1 MLGATFGTGMF
12 LKPSRTTRVDARVV
26 VARGRRLAGVS
37 GRESVGPAVSVVRD
51 DAKRGPRYVPLA
63 RRLALINSVV
73 VVMASVLT
81 LVVLAPH
88 RLGSVAWE
96 EALILAVT
104 LVVLAGLNLL
114 AVRRSLAPLV
124 ALTTLT
130 RSIDSARP
138 AELLV
143 LSGAESEVTEMAAAF
158 NDMLER
164 LEREQD
170 ERSGSILA
178 AQESERLRVARELH
192 DEVGQTLTALLLQ
205 LSQAARDAPPGLAGT
220 LIEAQETARASLDD
234 VRRIALEL
242 RPEGLDDLGLPSALE
257 TLCDRLEKRVGLRVV
272 RRVARRLPE
281 LSGDAE
287 LVVYRVAQE
296 ALTNVVRHSGSST
309 ALLEL
314 TASPGGVSLVVS
326 DEGHGLSAEAN
337 SGSGVRGMRERA
349 SLVGATLSLHSV
361 EGSGVTVRLDVPI
374 APGSA

>member
-1 MLGATFGTGMF
+1 MF
-12 LKPSRTTRVDARVV
+12 LEPSRGTRANARVA

-37 GRESVGPAVSVVRD
+37 GREPVGPAVSIVRD
-51 DAKRGPRYVPLA
+51 DAKREPRYVPLA
-63 RRLALINSVV
+63 RRLALINSAVV
-73 VVMASVLT
+73 VTASVLT

-104 LVVLAGLNLL
+104 LVLLVGLNLM

-124 ALTTLT
+124 HLTTLA
-130 RSIDSARP
+130 RSIDPARP
-138 AELLV
+138 GDLLV
-143 LSGAESEVTEMAAAF
+143 LSGAASEATEMAAAF
-158 NDMLER
+158 NSMLER
-164 LEREQD
+164 LEHEQD

-205 LSQAARDAPPGLAGT
+205 LSQAARDAPPGLAKS
-220 LIEAQETARASLDD
+220 LVEAQETVRASLHD

-242 RPEGLDDLGLPSALE
+242 RPEGLDDLGLPSALVA
-257 TLCDRLEKRVGLRVV
+257 LCDRLEKRVGLRVV
-272 RRVARRLPE
+272 RRVARELPE
-281 LSGDAE
+281 MSGDAE

-296 ALTNVVRHSGSST
+296 ALTNVVRHSGGST

-314 TASPGGVSLVVS
+314 TALPDGVSLVVS
-326 DEGHGLSAEAN
+326 DEGPGSGTEAN
-337 SGSGVRGMRERA
+337 SGTGLRGMRERA
-349 SLVGATLSLHSV
+349 SLVGATLSVQSV

-374 APGSA
+374 SPGPA